1 MLRLAAYE
9 LLRSHETLPLRN
21 LERIAERYELDARDR
36 AFLRRLVSTVQRRL
50 GTLRAIT
57 VYLSRNRPKPDLGSF
72 VHLGLAQLLFMD
84 RVPDHAAVSETVL
97 AVNEVL
103 GLSKGRYV
111 NGVLRNAIRLRRE
124 GHSGDPRRD
133 LPGIEL
139 HLETPV
145 FRDPDE
151 HPLLWGE
158 DALSMPAPLL
168 KAWTKEFGRERAEAL
183 SLQALGE
190 PPLSVRVV
198 STELENVLAEL
209 KALSLEPLRTDG
221 AMLLFAGSATVDVL
235 GSDAFREG
243 RITIQGG
250 AAHKAATFVEAR
262 SSEDILDLCAA
273 PGGKTA
279 VLAASGARV
288 TACDTDAGKLDR
300 LRSTLER
307 LGVAGQVE
315 CLESDGTSALA
326 ERTFDAALVDAPCS
340 NTGVLGQRP
349 EARWR
354 FGPGSS
360 ASLQELQAR
369 LFREAADRVR
379 PGGRLVWSTCSLEP
393 GENRAQVR
401 AFLKERPEWTLQ
413 LDELTLPDFVQGPI
427 DGGFVARLVR
437 SS

>member
-21 LERIAERYELDARDR
+21 LERVAERYELDARDR

-97 AVNEVL
+97 ATNEVL

-111 NGVLRNAIRLRRE
+111 NGVLRNAIRLRSE

-133 LPGIEL
+133 LPGIDL
-139 HLETPV
+139 HLETPI

-190 PPLSVRVV
+190 PPLSVRIV
-198 STELENVLAEL
+198 SPKVETVLAEL
-209 KALSLEPLRTDG
+209 AAAKLEPLGAGG
-221 AMLLFAGSATVDVL
+221 AMVLFAGSDTVDVL

-243 RITIQGG
+243 RITVQGG
-250 AAHKAATFVEAR
+250 AAHKAATFVEAQPG
-262 SSEDILDLCAA
+262 EEVLDLCAA

-279 VLAASGARV
+279 VLAHSGAQV
-288 TACDTDAGKLDR
+288 TACDTDEGKLDR

-307 LGVAGQVE
+307 LGVADRVE
-315 CLESDGTSALA
+315 CLESDGSAALG
-326 ERTFDAALVDAPCS
+326 ERLFDAALVDAP
-340 NTGVLGQRP
+340 L
-349 EARWR
+349 
-354 FGPGSS
+354 
-360 ASLQELQAR
+360 SL
-369 LFREAADRVR
+369 
-379 PGGRLVWSTCSLEP
+379 
-393 GENRAQVR
+393 
-401 AFLKERPEWTLQ
+401 
-413 LDELTLPDFVQGPI
+413 I
-427 DGGFVARLVR
+427 HI
-437 SS
+437 